1 MKLIR
6 RTVLVA
12 ATTALLSGCGVF
24 SGEKESGPQPL
35 VAFEQEKTFDVVW
48 SADVGASFGDEFHQ
62 FKPGV
67 TDDSLL
73 ITDKQGRISSYAL
86 KSGALNWSVDLDA
99 EVSAGVGAGFD
110 LALIVLDSAELV
122 ALSAKDGSEQW
133 RAQLKSE
140 VTAQPQVGSSLVVVQ
155 QVNGQ
160 LAAFDRITGESRWV
174 YDAQEPALTLRGTG
188 TPLMLSDGVVAGFA
202 NGKVVA
208 LAGATGVPAWEL
220 RAADAMGR
228 SEFERLMD
236 LDGGFA
242 VANDLILTGG
252 YQGRVV
258 AINPRTAS
266 TVWTQSFSTY
276 QELAVGFGN
285 VYAVDAKGAVEAFDA
300 SSSASV
306 WRNSDYANRGL
317 SAPVVLGN
325 EVVFGDALGYLHAL
339 SQIDGRPVSRI
350 SLGGSAITAD
360 PVVVG
365 DITFVLSNSGKLSA
379 LTLK

>member
-1 MKLIR
+1 MNLIR
-6 RTVLVA
+6 RAFVVA
-12 ATTALLSGCGVF
+12 VTTGLLSGCGVF
-24 SGEKESGPQPL
+24 SGEKESGPQEL
-35 VAFEQEKTFDVVW
+35 VAFEQEKTFGLLW

-73 ITDKQGRISSYAL
+73 ISDKQGRISSYAL
-86 KSGALNWSVDLDA
+86 QSGALNWSVDLDA
-99 EVSAGVGAGFD
+99 EVSAGVGAGFG
-110 LALIVLDSAELV
+110 LALVVLDSAELV
-122 ALSAKDGSEQW
+122 ALSAIDGSEQW
-133 RAQLKSE
+133 RTQLKSE

-160 LAAFDRITGESRWV
+160 LAAFDSITGDSRWV

-208 LAGATGVPAWEL
+208 LAGKTGIPAWEI

-242 VANDLILTGG
+242 IANDLILTGG

-285 VYAVDAKGAVEAFDA
+285 VYAVDAKGAVEAFDV

-306 WRNSDYANRGL
+306 WRNSDFANRGL

-325 EVVFGDALGYLHAL
+325 EVVFGDALGYVHAL
-339 SQIDGRPVSRI
+339 SQIDGRPIARI
-350 SLGGSAITAD
+350 SLGGSPVTAD

-365 DITFVLSNSGKLSA
+365 NTTFVLSNSGKLNA

>member
-1 MKLIR
+1 MNLMR
-6 RTVLVA
+6 RTFVA
-12 ATTALLSGCGVF
+12 AVTAGLLSGCGVF
-24 SGEKESGPQPL
+24 SGEKESGPQEL
-35 VAFEQEKTFDVVW
+35 VSFEQEKTFDLLW

-73 ITDKQGRISSYAL
+73 ISDKQGRISSYAL
-86 KSGALNWSVDLDA
+86 QSGALNWSVDLDA
-99 EVSAGVGAGFD
+99 EVSAGVGAGFG
-110 LALIVLDSAELV
+110 LALVVLDSAELV
-122 ALSAKDGSEQW
+122 ALSAVDGSEQW

-174 YDAQEPALTLRGTG
+174 YDVQEPALTLRGTG

-208 LAGATGVPAWEL
+208 LAGETGIPAWEI

-242 VANDLILTGG
+242 IANDLILTGG

-285 VYAVDAKGAVEAFDA
+285 VYAVDAKGAVEAFDV

-306 WRNSDYANRGL
+306 WRNSDFANRGL

-325 EVVFGDALGYLHAL
+325 DVVFGDALGYVHAL
-339 SQIDGRPVSRI
+339 SQIDGRPIARI
-350 SLGGSAITAD
+350 SLGGSPVTAD

-365 DITFVLSNSGKLSA
+365 NTAFVLSNSGKLNA